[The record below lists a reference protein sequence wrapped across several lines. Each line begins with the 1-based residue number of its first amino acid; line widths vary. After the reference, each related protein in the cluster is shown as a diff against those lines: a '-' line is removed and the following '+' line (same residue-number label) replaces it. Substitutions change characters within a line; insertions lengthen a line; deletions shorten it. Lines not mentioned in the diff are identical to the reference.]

1 MSASST
7 RTQTWI
13 PSGTVRHLNF
23 AEVRTLRRCIPA
35 VCLAVS
41 IGVGS
46 VHEASAVVYYA
57 KDEAFELAF
66 GAGAAIEPRPLF
78 LTEEQVAAIEAKA
91 KVKFDSQLFTF
102 YEGRQASKLLGY
114 AALESHNVRTQA
126 ETLMLVLSPRGEL
139 TKAVM
144 LAFHEPP
151 EYKPPDRWY
160 DGLVGKPAA
169 ELVLNHGVDGVSGA
183 TLSVRA
189 ALESVRKVLTLYEMS
204 PPGGQE

>member
-1 MSASST
+1 MAL
-7 RTQTWI
+7 
-13 PSGTVRHLNF
+13 G
-23 AEVRTLRRCIPA
+23 
-35 VCLAVS
+35 LAL
-41 IGVGS
+41 GVGD
-46 VHEASAVVYYA
+46 AAAVVYYA

-66 GAGAAIEPRPLF
+66 GADAVIEPRPLF
-78 LTEEQVAAIEAKA
+78 LTDEQVAAIETKA
-91 KVKFDSQLFTF
+91 KVKLESQLFTF
-102 YEGRQASKLLGY
+102 YEGQRAGKVLGY
-114 AALESHNVRTQA
+114 AVLESHNVRTQA

-160 DGLVGKPAA
+160 DGLVGKPAT

-189 ALESVRKVLTLYEMS
+189 ALDSVRKVVTLYQIS
-204 PPGGQE
+204 PPVGGDQ